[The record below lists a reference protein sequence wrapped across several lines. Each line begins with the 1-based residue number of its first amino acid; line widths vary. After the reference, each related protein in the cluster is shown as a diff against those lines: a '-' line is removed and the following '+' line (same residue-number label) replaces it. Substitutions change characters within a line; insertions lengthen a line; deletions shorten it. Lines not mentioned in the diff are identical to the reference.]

1 MFVSEEVFNQ
11 FWKEQDEYKQ
21 YEDIEDLLNQIRE
34 ETAIINKASDRIVRI
49 QSEIYKV
56 HRRMTNGNDNTN
68 K

>member
-1 MFVSEEVFNQ
+1 MFVSEEAFDQ
-11 FWKEQDEYKQ
+11 FWKEQDEHKQ
-21 YEDIEDLLNQIRE
+21 IEDLFNQIRE
-34 ETAIINKASDRIVRI
+34 ETTIINKASDRIVRI

>member
-1 MFVSEEVFNQ
+1 MFVSGEAFDQ
-11 FWKEQDEYKQ
+11 FWREQDEYKQ

-34 ETAIINKASDRIVRI
+34 ETTIINKASDRIVRI

-56 HRRMTNGNDNTN
+56 QRRMTNGNDNTN